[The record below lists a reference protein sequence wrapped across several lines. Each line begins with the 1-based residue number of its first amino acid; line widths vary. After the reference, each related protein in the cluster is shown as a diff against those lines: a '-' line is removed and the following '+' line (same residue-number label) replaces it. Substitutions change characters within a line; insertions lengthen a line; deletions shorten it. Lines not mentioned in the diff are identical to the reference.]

1 MDQQTLLIPASPIFS
16 FRECHWFLDRDY
28 DDCMHTIRGESVLKA
43 IRTPFGDILF
53 GVSGDGEF
61 LKTTILNGPVTPDA
75 RNFLADYVADWFD
88 VRRDIGPFYELL
100 RADSRVA
107 YMAEAF
113 RGLRLVGISDMF
125 EAICWSIIGQ
135 QINLTFAYKLKRRMV
150 ERYGTHIGWGGEV
163 FPVFP
168 APEVLAGANIEELR
182 AMQFSQK
189 KAEYVV
195 GIARAFAEGK
205 LCPELIAAL
214 PDFESRQKALTAY
227 KGVGIWTANYVL
239 MKTFRMP
246 EGIPHGDV
254 GLLNALTGHGI
265 IGERSE
271 KDKIEAFFNAF
282 PGWETYLTFYLWR
295 SLAVKRLP

>member
-1 MDQQTLLIPASPIFS
+1 MDQQTILIPNPPLFS
-16 FRECHWFLDRDY
+16 FRECHWFLDRDF
-28 DDCMHTIRGESVLKA
+28 DDCMHTIRGNAVMKA
-43 IRTPFGDILF
+43 IRTSFGDILF
-53 GVSGDGEF
+53 RVSEEANF
-61 LKTTILNGPVTPDA
+61 LKTEILYGAAGPEA
-75 RNFLADYVADWFD
+75 RDLVAGYVANWFD
-88 VRRDIGPFYELL
+88 LNRDIEPFYDLL
-100 RADSRVA
+100 AADSRLA
-107 YMAEAF
+107 YMTDAF

-135 QINLTFAYKLKRRMV
+135 QINLTFAYKLKRWMV
-150 ERYGTHIGWGGEV
+150 ERYGTHVEWNGEV

-168 APEVLAGANIEELR
+168 TPEALANAGIDELR

-195 GIARAFAEGK
+195 GIAQAFADGK
-205 LCPELIAAL
+205 LNAEVISAL
-214 PDFESRQKALTAY
+214 PDFASRQKVLVAY

-254 GLLNALTGHGI
+254 GLLNALAGHGI
-265 IGERSE
+265 IGDRSE
-271 KDKIEAFFNAF
+271 KEKIEALFHAF

-295 SLAVKRLP
+295 SLAVKR